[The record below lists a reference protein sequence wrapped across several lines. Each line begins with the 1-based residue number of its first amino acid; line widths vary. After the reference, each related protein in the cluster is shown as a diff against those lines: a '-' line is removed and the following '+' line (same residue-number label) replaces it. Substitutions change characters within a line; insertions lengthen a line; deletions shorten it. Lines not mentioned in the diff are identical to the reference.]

1 MANLHHRTS
10 VLLVCQRMPSAS
22 LFQVSTPSSKS
33 SLGAQRKGHHAF
45 ARLLNWCSQSCR
57 LLHTYQRLRTP
68 HQANNSNAEVR
79 IQNYCNRYNLWQPLH
94 LDMPASALWSNFKHN
109 FAVVP
114 VPACLFFCEAAM
126 QALFPL
132 PGSTEVR

>member
-45 ARLLNWCSQSCR
+45 SRLLNWCGQSCR
-57 LLHTYQRLRTP
+57 LLHTYQRLWTP
-68 HQANNSNAEVR
+68 GQRLKCRSENSELQIITIYASLCILTCRHQLYGRISNT
-79 IQNYCNRYNLWQPLH
+79 ILQSYPYLH
-94 LDMPASALWSNFKHN
+94 T
-109 FAVVP
+109 
-114 VPACLFFCEAAM
+114 CFFCEAAM